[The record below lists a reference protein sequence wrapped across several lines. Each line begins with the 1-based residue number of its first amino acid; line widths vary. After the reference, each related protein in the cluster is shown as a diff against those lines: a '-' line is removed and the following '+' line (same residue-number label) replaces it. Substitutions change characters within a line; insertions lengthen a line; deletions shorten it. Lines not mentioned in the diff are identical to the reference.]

1 MVCQSCEIP
10 VYAQHGSMDKIF
22 YCTFSFLG
30 HRPQVRCSNLANC
43 RFTLVLLEY
52 SITIVA

>member
-1 MVCQSCEIP
+1 MVCQSREIP
-10 VYAQHGSMDKIF
+10 VYTQHGSMDKIF

-30 HRPQVRCSNLANC
+30 HRPHVRCSNLANC